1 MSTQPFW
8 SRTLQKD
15 LSIIKWK
22 TGQYTCEAPVID
34 RKYNT
39 MKQKNPLKYAIKK
52 EKSWNATCTNEG
64 VSKEIIRQ
72 SDFCIS
78 RLSTLKGLTYKIK
91 KFKFK

>member
-8 SRTLQKD
+8 FRTLQKD

-52 EKSWNATCTNEG
+52 EKSWNAICS
-64 VSKEIIRQ
+64 VKQ
-72 SDFCIS
+72 FP
-78 RLSTLKGLTYKIK
+78 K
-91 KFKFK
+91 KLFARATFALVG